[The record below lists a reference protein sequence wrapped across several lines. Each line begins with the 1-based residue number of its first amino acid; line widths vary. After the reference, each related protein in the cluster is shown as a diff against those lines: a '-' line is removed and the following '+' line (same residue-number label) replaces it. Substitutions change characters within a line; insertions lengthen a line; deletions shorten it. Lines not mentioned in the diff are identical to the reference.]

1 MKKKDEELEVKC
13 HCQEGEECTCGDDCH
28 CTDDCHCGTLPPLE
42 EKLVLVGKKDD
53 KATKEAMKYLEDLK
67 VDYKF
72 LDLDEKDELFD
83 RIDFD
88 DVEVPSLLLVQTVV
102 SGVAP
107 GLEGIKEAFG
117 E

>member
-13 HCQEGEECTCGDDCH
+13 HCMEGEECTCGDDCH
-28 CTDDCHCGTLPPLE
+28 CTSLPPLE
-42 EKLVLVGKKDD
+42 EKLVLVGKRDD

-83 RIDFD
+83 RIDFE
-88 DVEVPSLLLVQTVV
+88 DVTVPSLLLVQTVV